1 MIPIWMLSLLFLIF
15 TSCSFYL
22 TFSISELPD
31 QSFLLLFHPTLW
43 PLHKTGMQSNTFML
57 SHLFLGPS
65 VSHWLSLC
73 PLLFT
78 VKTGLEELPTTTTFL
93 SIKGCN
99 LDIDL
104 VRFVHFFIC
113 IYLFKLFWPHHTACG
128 SLVPQPRIK
137 PELPALE
144 VHSLNPWTV
153 SKVPDLCI
161 F

>member
-22 TFSISELPD
+22 IFSISEPPD
-31 QSFLLLFHPTLW
+31 QTFPLLLHSTLW
-43 PLHKTGMQSNTFML
+43 PLHKTGIQSNTFML
-57 SHLFLGPS
+57 SRLFLGPS

-73 PLLFT
+73 TLFT
-78 VKTGLEELPTTTTFL
+78 VKTSLEELPTTNTFL
-93 SIKGCN
+93 SIKGYN

-104 VRFVHFFIC
+104 VRSVHV
-113 IYLFKLFWPHHTACG
+113 WPHHTAYG

-144 VHSLNPWTV
+144 VYGLNLWTA

>member
-22 TFSISELPD
+22 TFSISEPPD
-31 QSFLLLFHPTLW
+31 QSFPLLLHSTLW
-43 PLHKTGMQSNTFML
+43 PLHKTGIQSNTFML
-57 SHLFLGPS
+57 SRLFLGPS

-73 PLLFT
+73 ILFT
-78 VKTGLEELPTTTTFL
+78 VKTSLKELPTTNTFL
-93 SIKGCN
+93 SIKGYN

-104 VRFVHFFIC
+104 VRSVHFFIC

-144 VHSLNPWTV
+144 VHSLNLWTA

-161 F
+161 L